1 VNIEVLYGDTD
12 SLFLKNPTKEQ
23 TEEVTRFTEHELHMG
38 IDVDKTYRYAV
49 FSSRKKNYL
58 GVLEDGSVD
67 VKGLTG
73 KKKHIPIFIKDAFN
87 QMKERLAQVKTPAD
101 FEKAKK
107 DIANIVREKYMIL
120 KRREWEDMNEL
131 AFNVVLGEELD
142 RYTKT
147 TPQHVKAAKI
157 LKENGMELR
166 AGDLIRFVKTIRPP
180 HVKPVELAS
189 KNEVD
194 VDKYV
199 AYLHSTFDQV
209 LDALG
214 LSFDEIIGLTKLERF
229 LA

>member
-1 VNIEVLYGDTD
+1 MGIQVLYGDTD
-12 SLFLKNPTKEQ
+12 SLFLKNPSKEQ
-23 TEEVTRFTEHELHMG
+23 IEEIAHWTERELKMG
-38 IDVDKTYRYAV
+38 IDVEKIYRYAV

-87 QMKERLAQVKTPAD
+87 KMKERLAQVKNPSD

-107 DIANIVREKYMIL
+107 DIANIVRDRYMLL
-120 KRREWEDMNEL
+120 KRREWNNINEL
-131 AFNVVLGEELD
+131 AFHVVLGDDLH
-142 RYTKT
+142 RYKKT
-147 TPQHVKAAKI
+147 TPQHVKAGRI
-157 LKENGMELR
+157 LEKSGVEIR
-166 AGDLIRFVKTIRPP
+166 AGDLISFVKTIREP
-180 HVKPVELAS
+180 HVKPVELAT

-229 LA
+229 LT